1 MKSFYAAC
9 MLMASVITTQAA
21 TPSDAAASKT
31 CESCHAVDVHTQFVN
46 VDGTKF
52 AYRRFGKV
60 GAALPLVFFQ
70 HFSGNLDNWDPAV
83 VDNLAK
89 DREVII
95 FNNRGVASSEGEVP
109 TTYGAMAK
117 DGIAFID
124 ALGLKKIDIL
134 GFSMGGGIAQLVAQA
149 RPEMV
154 RRVILVGIAPRNGDG
169 MQGMSAEAQAVF
181 GKKRAVADELWLDVF
196 FTQSAASQA
205 KGREFLERYRARKQD
220 RDTQPN
226 ASVATNQ
233 MAAIGEWGQPV
244 GERFAYLKEIKQP
257 VLVVNG
263 SNDIIVPTINSY
275 YLQQYLP
282 NATLILYPDANHGSQ
297 YQYPEQFVKHVT
309 QFLASK

>member
-9 MLMASVITTQAA
+9 MLMASVITTQAVPA
-21 TPSDAAASKT
+21 TAASKS
-31 CESCHAVDVHTQFVN
+31 CAACHAVDVPTQFVS

-60 GAALPLVFFQ
+60 GMALPLVFFQ

-83 VDNLAK
+83 IDNLAK

-109 TTYGAMAK
+109 ATYAAMAK

-149 RPEMV
+149 RPELV

-169 MQGMSAEAQAVF
+169 MQGLSPEVQTIF
-181 GKKRAVADELWLDVF
+181 GKQRAVADELWLDVF

-205 KGREFLERYRARKQD
+205 KGREFLERYRARKD
-220 RDTQPN
+220 RDAVPN
-226 ASVATNQ
+226 ASVAGQQ

-244 GERFAYLKEIKQP
+244 GTRFAYLKDIKQP

-263 SNDIIVPTINSY
+263 STDIIVPTINSY

-282 NATLILYPDANHGSQ
+282 NATLILYADANHGSM
-297 YQYPEQFVKHVT
+297 YQYPEQFVKHAT
-309 QFLASK
+309 QFLSAK